1 MAASIALITPV
12 VSCYSSHNSL
22 LSSSFQRSPLRICVP
37 STTKAATRRRRRSS
51 SVRALTLDLS
61 GGSFFERRS
70 RGGGDGVEEEE
81 EEDLSGI
88 GLGLG
93 GDGPSAAAATAASED
108 KEEPQCPPGLRQ
120 YETMAVL
127 RPDMTEDERLS
138 LTQRYEEL
146 LVAGGGMYVE
156 VFNRGVIPLAY
167 AIKKKNKAGETN
179 NYLDG
184 IYLLFTYLPSLNPWV
199 F

>member
-61 GGSFFERRS
+61 GVPSSSG
-70 RGGGDGVEEEE
+70 GVEEEEMAWRRE

-167 AIKKKNKAGETN
+167 AIKKKNKAGRRTT
-179 NYLDG
+179 
-184 IYLLFTYLPSLNPWV
+184 IWMVFTSSSPILPSLNPWV